1 MTAEAV
7 RPRRFRA
14 AFAAPVVIALMLA
27 MLFGIALYSGD
38 PSRLPSALI
47 GKPAPQFS
55 LPPVEGV
62 MANGKP
68 VPGFSTADLATGE
81 PTIVTVWASW
91 CPPCVAEQPALV
103 GFKAKHDIRLF
114 GINHKDE
121 PANAQRFL
129 TRLGNPFDTIGADRT
144 GRVSIDW
151 GVYGV
156 PETYVVDGDG
166 QIVYKLVGPVSAE
179 SLRDKILPAVKGAK
193 GYASKKAGTQAT
205 R

>member
-7 RPRRFRA
+7 RPRRLKL
-14 AFAAPVVIALMLA
+14 AFVAPVLIAGLLA
-27 MLFGIALYSGD
+27 VLFAVALYSGD

-55 LPPVEGV
+55 LPAVEGLTS
-62 MANGKP
+62 NGRP
-68 VPGFSTADLATGE
+68 VPGFSTADLASGE
-81 PTIVTVWASW
+81 PTIVTVWGSW
-91 CPPCVAEQPALV
+91 CPPCVAEQPTLV
-103 GFKAKHDIRLF
+103 AFKAKHNFRLY
-114 GINHKDE
+114 GINYKDS

-129 TRLGNPFDTIGADRT
+129 TRLGNPFDAIGADTT

-166 QIVYKLVGPVSAE
+166 QVVFKLVGPVSDDN
-179 SLRDKILPAVKGAK
+179 LRDKILPAVRGAK
-193 GYASKKAGTQAT
+193 GYAGKSAGSQTV